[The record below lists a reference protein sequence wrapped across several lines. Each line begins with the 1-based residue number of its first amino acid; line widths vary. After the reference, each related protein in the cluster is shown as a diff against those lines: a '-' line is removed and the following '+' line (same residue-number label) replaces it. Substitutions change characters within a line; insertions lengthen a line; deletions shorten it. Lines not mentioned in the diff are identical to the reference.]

1 VPHTASGVAEAGRSF
16 ELGMKAHVKA
26 WCYTSIISALK
37 QLNLMFQGGP
47 CYLARPCLLPL
58 QKELET
64 VFRVQQKKKKW
75 QAMLSEY
82 FQSCVERQ

>member
-1 VPHTASGVAEAGRSF
+1 M

-26 WCYTSIISALK
+26 WCYTSIISALR